1 MYFISL
7 FKKPGKKLSALAIP
21 VHFLSLE
28 QRKLS
33 MKSFI
38 ESKFGY
44 CPLTW
49 MFCGR
54 KTNATVSHVH
64 EKALRIVYRNNSL
77 CFDEMLK
84 NIQTAI
90 ERYKVK
96 V

>member
-1 MYFISL
+1 
-7 FKKPGKKLSALAIP
+7 
-21 VHFLSLE
+21 
-28 QRKLS
+28 

-38 ESKFGY
+38 ESQFGY

-54 KTNATVSHVH
+54 KTNAAVSHVH

-84 NIQTAI
+84 ID
-90 ERYKVK
+90 
-96 V
+96 

>member
-7 FKKPGKKLSALAIP
+7 FKKPEKKLSALAIP

-54 KTNATVSHVH
+54 KTNTTTSHVH
-64 EKALRIVYRNNSL
+64 EKALIIVYRNNSF

-84 NIQTAI
+84 ID
-90 ERYKVK
+90 
-96 V
+96 

>member
-54 KTNATVSHVH
+54 KTNATTSHVH
-64 EKALRIVYRNNSL
+64 EKALIIVYRNNSF

-84 NIQTAI
+84 ID
-90 ERYKVK
+90 
-96 V
+96 